1 MEITPFFRE
10 VRALIRQHRKIIAI
24 ASAIMFV
31 SLFIFK
37 ATFKDMVFISAM
49 FGIAMLSIIPKKKMR
64 ELPFEIELSI
74 MPTVLIGTI
83 YGSVFGAVFGAVVA
97 ALTEI
102 ISAHIDMETFFEIFG
117 LAAVGFV
124 SFFLSG
130 NSIFLSGMLMTVF
143 YALVSQGILFMM
155 GDEQQRGEDVIQSAI
170 YLLTNFFLFR
180 FIAPL
185 LLLSYT
191 LLSEMPRKA

>member
-185 LLLSYT
+185 LLLAYT
-191 LLSEMPRKA
+191 LL